1 MEEEEEEE
9 EDGGFWV
16 LGEKREAKVKELL
29 GGF

>member
-1 MEEEEEEE
+1 VEEEEE